1 MEPYLAYWRRRETV
15 RQARS
20 AHLAEQA
27 RVEAEQIAT
36 MLRNRFG
43 AQRVLLF
50 GSLAQG
56 RFAATSDLDLA
67 VAGISPA
74 DFFPALA
81 QAGKL
86 SDFPIDLKPL
96 EALAPHFL
104 EEVLRTGVDI

>member
-1 MEPYLAYWRRRETV
+1 MRSARLAA
-15 RQARS
+15 QAR
-20 AHLAEQA
+20 AD
-27 RVEAEQIAT
+27 AEQIAA
-36 MLRNRFG
+36 MLRSRFG

-50 GSLAQG
+50 GSLVQG
-56 RFAATSDLDLA
+56 RFDATSDLDLA
-67 VAGISPA
+67 VADLSPD
-74 DFFPALA
+74 DFFPAVA